1 MLGSRTQRAV
11 KPSASGRRPWLE
23 LLLRTRREAQRDH
36 LAMVAAG
43 VAFYAFL
50 SVFPA
55 LAALVSVYGLVSD
68 PQQVEQQINAFGS
81 VMPAGVREVL
91 GEQLRRIAGGST
103 GALSWGL
110 ALSVM
115 VAIWSATKGTK
126 SLIEAMNIA
135 YDEQEKR
142 GLFKLNG
149 LALALTVGG
158 VLTMVVALIVVVG
171 IPTLLGLVGLGGIAR
186 IAVDVLRW
194 PLLIA
199 FLLAG
204 LAVVYR
210 LGPAREGAR
219 WRWITPGSL
228 FAAMLWLAAS
238 IAFSIYVANF
248 GSYEKTYGSLGAV
261 VILLMWFYV
270 GSYVI
275 LLGAELNAEVER
287 AQHPKRSSGA

>member
-1 MLGSRTQRAV
+1 
-11 KPSASGRRPWLE
+11 
-23 LLLRTRREAQRDH
+23 
-36 LAMVAAG
+36 MVAAG

-55 LAALVSVYGLVSD
+55 LAALVSVYGLVSN
-68 PQQVEQQINAFGS
+68 PQQVEQQINALGG

-91 GEQLRRIAGGST
+91 GEQLQRIAGGSN

-149 LALALTVGG
+149 LALALTIGG
-158 VLTMVVALIVVVG
+158 VLTMAVALIVVVG
-171 IPTLLGLVGLGGIAR
+171 IPTVLGLIGLGGIAR
-186 IAVDVLRW
+186 VAVDVLRW

-287 AQHPKRSSGA
+287 AQQPKRSSGA